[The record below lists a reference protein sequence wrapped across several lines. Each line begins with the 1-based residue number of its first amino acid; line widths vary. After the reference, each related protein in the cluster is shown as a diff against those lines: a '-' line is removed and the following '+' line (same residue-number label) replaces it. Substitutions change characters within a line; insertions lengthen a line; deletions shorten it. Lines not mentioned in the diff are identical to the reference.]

1 MDNTWVKLYR
11 KIRIHEVMGDT
22 TCCQILL
29 YLFTGVDKKTG
40 ELKLGRFAASK
51 ELNLNPNTF
60 YKALKRLE
68 KKYKMVT
75 LTSNN
80 QYTKVS
86 LLNWAKYQPEAPVVT
101 QSGNNQVTTKYQ
113 PSNTPIYTR
122 HKTKNK
128 EYIYNIYFLAWLE
141 KFNKLFQT
149 EYKPTK
155 TRNELYNLRRKTFK
169 VEEIERALVGM
180 SKKGFYS
187 GENDS
192 GWKADPDFILKT
204 DEQIDKFLNMF
215 KGKEVN
221 YERIDP
227 ATVKF

>member
-1 MDNTWVKLYR
+1 MRDGTALHLFIW
-11 KIRIHEVMGDT
+11 
-22 TCCQILL
+22 IL
-29 YLFTGVDKKTG
+29 TNVDRNTG
-40 ELKLGRFAASK
+40 EVVFGRFIVGK
-51 ELNLNPNTF
+51 ELKINPNTL
-60 YKALKRLE
+60 KSALWRLIR
-68 KKYKMVT
+68 KYKVCT
-75 LTSNN
+75 ISSSTT
-80 QYTKVS
+80 YTTIR
-86 LLNWAKYQPEAPVVT
+86 LINWDKYQAPQEA
-101 QSGNNQVTTKYQ
+101 VTTSVTKSSPTRHQ
-113 PSNTPIYTR
+113 PVTTLYTR
-122 HKTKNK
+122 IKNKNK
-128 EYIYNIYFLAWLE
+128 EYIYNTYFLAWLE

-169 VEEIERALVGM
+169 VEEMERALVGM

-215 KGKEVN
+215 KGKEVS